1 VCEYRVEGGGFV
13 FLADPFFDATAHD
26 FLLKI
31 IWGPEGLEP
40 REVAMP
46 KRHGACYGH
55 LCYVADDVSAA
66 WRAALERG
74 ATNMADPI
82 QAYGAWI
89 AWLNDAD
96 GNDVE
101 IMSPIAAG
109 LVEEA
114 LRTGQPFQ
122 IPAA

>member
-1 VCEYRVEGGGFV
+1 
-13 FLADPFFDATAHD
+13 
-26 FLLKI
+26 
-31 IWGPEGLEP
+31 
-40 REVAMP
+40 M
-46 KRHGACYGH
+46 
-55 LCYVADDVSAA
+55 ADDVSAA